1 MAITPRSVTQ
11 SPTRQPPVLTLIG
24 ASRTLAGD
32 VTPDTGAPVRWEG
45 GGVEFEALPCNVEE
59 VPYIPGC
66 AAIDLNDDLAR
77 PNIEKSDTITLWKGV
92 RCSSRPGELERGE
105 ARARQLLLIDQHR
118 QLEHEFWTGDIHQA
132 ASPDLEGR
140 WLAQDGVVEELSGSG
155 QSSPLVY
162 ALAALQEALGSGS
175 GGGTGC
181 GRGMIHATLQTA
193 TLWLAASAIRR
204 EGLLLLD
211 AFDNIIVPGVGYDG
225 SSPSGAID
233 GTGETVWAYATGI
246 VDTRLAEILTR
257 SAHDP
262 TDNDVDAIASREAI
276 AYWDGCCHY
285 GINVNLC
292 DTACGGA

>member
-1 MAITPRSVTQ
+1 MATTPRSTVQ
-11 SPTRQPPVLTLIG
+11 APNRQPPALTLIG

-32 VTPDTGAPVRWEG
+32 VTPDTGAAVRWEG
-45 GGVEFEALPCNVEE
+45 GGVEFEPLPCNVEE
-59 VPYIPGC
+59 VPYVPGC
-66 AAIDLNDDLAR
+66 VAIDLNDDLAR
-77 PNIEKSDTITLWKGV
+77 PDIQKFDTITLWKGV

-105 ARARQLLLIDQHR
+105 ARARQLLLVDQHR

-140 WLAQDGVVEELSGSG
+140 WLAQDGVVEELSGTG
-155 QSSPLVY
+155 ESSPLVY

-193 TLWLAASAIRR
+193 TLWYAATAIRR

-225 SSPSGAID
+225 SSPTGDVD